1 MRSVG
6 EAYART
12 HLHALH
18 LLHGLWPDRTHGL
31 LLNHL
36 SASLHLL
43 HLLLLLLLI
52 HHHCITREERRKREH

>member
-1 MRSVG
+1 MRSVVKP
-6 EAYART
+6 YART
-12 HLHALH
+12 HLHACICCMA
-18 LLHGLWPDRTHGL
+18 WPDRTHGL

-52 HHHCITREERRKREH
+52 HHHCITRERATKKGA